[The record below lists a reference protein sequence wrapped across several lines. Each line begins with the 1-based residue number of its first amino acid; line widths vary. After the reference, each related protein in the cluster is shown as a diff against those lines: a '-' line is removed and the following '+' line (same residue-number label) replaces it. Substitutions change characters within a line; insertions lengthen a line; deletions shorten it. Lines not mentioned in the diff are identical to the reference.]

1 MLGFNFSSS
10 DLGVKAKLA
19 LAFVAVIFLTIVI
32 AIVAITNASS
42 SRNVAKYVQ
51 SVIED
56 HYANIVDVS
65 RSATNFRDDLVSFNN
80 SVSNYNKE
88 SAAKTEAD
96 IDKLRAA
103 IKKLEVFE
111 PQDTTDVNKLKLDL
125 NLAIDLW
132 KNKMEKMV
140 DKGYSVDVRTVYS
153 EEVFP
158 TINEAV
164 TLLNKLISVYLDRVN
179 SNVVAM
185 TDPTPVWIIS
195 IVTIIAVILSSYI
208 AYVLPRSFV
217 RILRYAV
224 NQAAIISRGDLSQ
237 PIESR
242 SCSDEFGQLL
252 NSLEKLREDWQNNVV
267 TIKDSAANIEKAFD
281 AITELTT
288 NMNDRAQQSQSRSLT
303 VAAAADEMVSTTA
316 DIAKNCESAA
326 ANSNQSNDTTQEG
339 VQKVQLTIEGIQNQ
353 VIKSKQDAEHVQ
365 ALVEQAQKIG
375 TIVQTIDDIAS
386 QTNLLALN
394 AAIEAARAGEAGK
407 GFAVVADEVRAL
419 ASRTSTSTQ
428 EITKMVSQIQ
438 INANTANESMQS
450 SVGNMDNLAI
460 ETSTIEEL
468 LNNITMQV
476 SSVNAQITQIAT
488 AAEQQTTATS
498 EISGNMQD
506 ITASSQSLSDDCAT
520 AKDEVD
526 GSITLLRD
534 LVDILARIKV

>member
-1 MLGFNFSSS
+1 MNNKNS
-10 DLGVKAKLA
+10 LGVKAKLA

-242 SCSDEFGQLL
+242 GRSDEFGQLL